1 MLLVAI
7 VFIVFLFLGMP
18 VAFAIGIS
26 GFLFFLQHLE
36 LPITIPIQVTISQTQ
51 NFALLAV
58 PMFIFAGNLLN
69 KAGITQRLMD
79 LASVLTGHLRGG
91 LAQISAVLS
100 TLMGGVSG
108 SCIADA
114 AMECRMLGPEMVKRG
129 YSRGFAVAVN
139 VWTSLIV
146 PTIPPGIGLILYGTV
161 GQVSIGRLFAGGILP
176 GLLLMFLFMITISY
190 AAKKRVSPEREHRAS
205 FREITKATSRSI
217 WAILFPSCFFWT
229 SFWNF
234 YSIRSRVFA
243 VIYGLG
249 LDYLPIESCL

>member
-129 YSRGFAVAVN
+129 YSRGFAVA
-139 VWTSLIV
+139 S
-146 PTIPPGIGLILYGTV
+146 
-161 GQVSIGRLFAGGILP
+161 
-176 GLLLMFLFMITISY
+176 M
-190 AAKKRVSPEREHRAS
+190 
-205 FREITKATSRSI
+205 
-217 WAILFPSCFFWT
+217 
-229 SFWNF
+229 
-234 YSIRSRVFA
+234 
-243 VIYGLG
+243 YGL
-249 LDYLPIESCL
+249 P